1 MTSTNYGK
9 TSNKAV
15 KQGLIASNSIETD
28 GGGSSKVDPRS
39 GIEIKRKSNAT
50 NYPIVKDLLKAPALK
65 EPLSANLPRK
75 WQHACTLEMLK
86 NDDGQSDSSSKLIHK
101 NMSPRQKLNGSA
113 IVKKKTGEKRKG
125 GAPFLN
131 DDGDYDLSLKR

>member
-1 MTSTNYGK
+1 M
-9 TSNKAV
+9 
-15 KQGLIASNSIETD
+15 
-28 GGGSSKVDPRS
+28 
-39 GIEIKRKSNAT
+39 KRKSNAT

-86 NDDGQSDSSSKLIHK
+86 NDDGQSDSSSKLIRK

-131 DDGDYDLSLKR
+131 DDGDYDLTLKR

>member
-1 MTSTNYGK
+1 M
-9 TSNKAV
+9 
-15 KQGLIASNSIETD
+15 IASTSIETD

-75 WQHACTLEMLK
+75 WQAGTLEMLK
-86 NDDGQSDSSSKLIHK
+86 HDDQQSDSSSKQIRK
-101 NMSPRQKLNGSA
+101 NMSPRHKLNGSA
-113 IVKKKTGEKRKG
+113 IVKKKTSEKKKG

-131 DDGDYDLSLKR
+131 DDGDYDLSIRR